1 MISCYLQGGLGNY
14 MFQIA
19 ATESLVKKNND
30 KAVFDFKNYSQIH
43 KPLETY
49 KDNILRKV
57 NVGEVFYDKEYNE
70 PFFEYNE
77 IPYHSDML
85 LKGYFQSEKYFD
97 EKVVRELFSIDNNSK
112 NYIND
117 KYGDLLKKKT
127 TSIHIRRGDFLDR
140 LDRHP
145 VQSMDYFNKAIE
157 HFDDNIF
164 LIFSDDINWCK
175 ENFKGNNFVFIE
187 GEKDYIDLYL
197 MSMCKNNIIS
207 NSSFSWWG
215 AWLNENDEKI
225 IISPSVWFGD
235 SKNLDT
241 KDIYCDNWIVI

>member
-1 MISCYLQGGLGNY
+1 
-14 MFQIA
+14 
-19 ATESLVKKNND
+19 
-30 KAVFDFKNYSQIH
+30 
-43 KPLETY
+43 
-49 KDNILRKV
+49 
-57 NVGEVFYDKEYNE
+57 
-70 PFFEYNE
+70 
-77 IPYHSDML
+77 ML

-97 EKVVRELFSIDNNSK
+97 EKVVRELFSIDDNSK

-117 KYGDLLKKKT
+117 KYGDLLEKKT

-215 AWLNENDEKI
+215 AWLNQNNEKI
-225 IISPSVWFGD
+225 VISPSIWFGN
-235 SKNLDT
+235 SKNLNT
-241 KDIYCDNWIVI
+241 NDIYCEKWIKI